1 MKQLIGLFVALAA
14 LSTLSACNTVA
25 GIGKDIEAAGKG
37 LQSGSE
43 KVEDE
48 LKE

>member
-1 MKQLIGLFVALAA
+1 MKNIIGAIAMIAV
-14 LSTLSACNTVA
+14 LSSLSACNTVA
-25 GIGKDIEAAGKG
+25 GIGRDIEAAGKG

-43 KVEDE
+43 KVEEE

>member
-1 MKQLIGLFVALAA
+1 MKKLIGVFAALAV

-43 KVEDE
+43 KVEEE